1 MNNSKLFNVSRRYT
15 VIAVPTGRVMAFDAR
30 SKYDAL
36 NKGRAHFAMPVRIMR
51 VAWAALIGINGN

>member
-30 SKYDAL
+30 SRYDAL
-36 NKGRAHFAMPVRIMR
+36 NKGRAHFAMPVKITRI
-51 VAWAALIGINGN
+51 A